1 MNNFVD
7 NILLLIRGILTDKLD
22 VTLSSR
28 TKPSDNQNIQFGD
41 THSVDAFGRA
51 RVSEPFGVF
60 DSKQISSN
68 DPYSWEEKLV
78 GTATDTYQYDR
89 SSTYLTIGTASG
101 DRAVR
106 QTARYFPYV
115 PGKSHSIIMTGIFG
129 AGKVN
134 VNQYIGY

>member
-78 GTATDTYQYDR
+78 GGGTDTYQYDR
-89 SSTYLTIGTASG
+89 SSTFLTAGTA
-101 DRAVR
+101 
-106 QTARYFPYV
+106 
-115 PGKSHSIIMTGIFG
+115 
-129 AGKVN
+129 N
-134 VNQYIGY
+134 

>member
-68 DPYSWEEKLV
+68 
-78 GTATDTYQYDR
+78 TATDTYQYDR